1 MKKRYHILDSA
12 KQQPVSPNDL
22 TRLLSQNS
30 QLMLPLVELVE
41 QCRGAVDE
49 VIDVTGRAAIQAVLE
64 LSAQQVTGGKLSQPG
79 KKRRGDVVRWGRQP
93 GRVNLSNRKLR
104 VSKPRLRKRSG
115 GEVKVPAY
123 EAMQDDE
130 RLGARMLDILMKG
143 VSTRNYAGVIGAMA
157 GTAGVSKSAV
167 SREAVEAAEKSID
180 EVLTRRLDELDLLVI
195 YVDGLI
201 FADHVVLAAVGVD
214 RRGNKH
220 VLGLQ
225 HAATESTAAAEDL
238 LRGMVERG
246 VSTEKNR
253 LFVLDGS
260 KALRAAVRRV
270 FGKVPV
276 QRCRAHKLR
285 NVVERLPKAERDQ
298 AKAAIRAAWRLGA
311 QDGQARLE
319 KLAQWYEG
327 DWPEAAVSLREG
339 MEECFTI
346 NRLGAPPSLHRCLA
360 TTNIV
365 ESPNAGVRRR
375 TRRVTR
381 WKGRGHGVSLG
392 HGCIPRYREKLPQDH
407 GLQGSVD
414 ARRHPQS
421 GQGHSSKGCLVQ
433 CSFTPPP
440 YKPSTTIGTLS
451 EKLFLDTYR
460 VDAPSSNILA

>member
-12 KQQPVSPNDL
+12 KQQPVSPHDL
-22 TRLLSQNS
+22 TRLLSQNA

-64 LSAQQVTGGKLSQPG
+64 LSAQQVTGGELSQPG
-79 KKRRGDVVRWGRQP
+79 KKRASDVVRWGRQP
-93 GRVNLSNRKLR
+93 GRVRLSNRKLR

-115 GEVKVPAY
+115 GEVEVPAY
-123 EAMQDDE
+123 AAMQDDE

-157 GTAGVSKSAV
+157 GTVGVSKSAV
-167 SREAVEAAEKSID
+167 SQETIEAAEKSID

-201 FADHVVLAAVGVD
+201 FSDHVVLAAVGVD
-214 RRGNKH
+214 HQGNKH

-238 LRGMVERG
+238 LTGIVERG

-327 DWPEAAVSLREG
+327 DWPEAAASLREG

-346 NRLGAPPSLHRCLA
+346 NRLGVPPSLHRCLA

-381 WKGRGHGVSLG
+381 WK
-392 HGCIPRYREKLPQDH
+392 
-407 GLQGSVD
+407 D
-414 ARRHPQS
+414 AAMVCRWA
-421 GQGHSSKGCLVQ
+421 
-433 CSFTPPP
+433 TAA
-440 YKPSTTIGTLS
+440 
-451 EKLFLDTYR
+451 FLDTEKSFRKIMGYKDLWML
-460 VDAPSSNILA
+460 DAILNPASATGSKAA

>member
-64 LSAQQVTGGKLSQPG
+64 LSAQQVAGGKLSQPG

-93 GRVNLSNRKLR
+93 GRVKLSNRKLR

-214 RRGNKH
+214 RQGNKH

-346 NRLGAPPSLHRCLA
+346 NRLGAPPSLHCPARVAERRSSPRPSSRNSQVLA
-360 TTNIV
+360 G
-365 ESPNAGVRRR
+365 SR
-375 TRRVTR
+375 TRRRAGRAASHPSPQTGRMADSAPRSSAARCRSRHRLQRSSLHAVWPAVLGWTAGR
-381 WKGRGHGVSLG
+381 EAVRCAMPKALGRGPLG
-392 HGCIPRYREKLPQDH
+392 RQREH
-407 GLQGSVD
+407 W
-414 ARRHPQS
+414 
-421 GQGHSSKGCLVQ
+421 
-433 CSFTPPP
+433 
-440 YKPSTTIGTLS
+440 
-451 EKLFLDTYR
+451 
-460 VDAPSSNILA
+460 

>member
-93 GRVNLSNRKLR
+93 GRVKLSNRKLR

-260 KALRAAVRRV
+260 KALRA
-270 FGKVPV
+270 
-276 QRCRAHKLR
+276 
-285 NVVERLPKAERDQ
+285 RLSR
-298 AKAAIRAAWRLGA
+298 I
-311 QDGQARLE
+311 
-319 KLAQWYEG
+319 
-327 DWPEAAVSLREG
+327 
-339 MEECFTI
+339 
-346 NRLGAPPSLHRCLA
+346 
-360 TTNIV
+360 
-365 ESPNAGVRRR
+365 
-375 TRRVTR
+375 
-381 WKGRGHGVSLG
+381 
-392 HGCIPRYREKLPQDH
+392 
-407 GLQGSVD
+407 
-414 ARRHPQS
+414 
-421 GQGHSSKGCLVQ
+421 
-433 CSFTPPP
+433 
-440 YKPSTTIGTLS
+440 
-451 EKLFLDTYR
+451 
-460 VDAPSSNILA
+460 

>member
-180 EVLTRRLDELDLLVI
+180 EVRTRRLDELDLLVI

-214 RRGNKH
+214 RQGNKH

-246 VSTEKNR
+246 VSTEGKT
-253 LFVLDGS
+253 GS
-260 KALRAAVRRV
+260 SCSMDRRPCGRRCGGSSAKFRCSAAVLTSCAMSSS
-270 FGKVPV
+270 G
-276 QRCRAHKLR
+276 CLR
-285 NVVERLPKAERDQ
+285 PS
-298 AKAAIRAAWRLGA
+298 AIRPKRRSGPPGGWEPKMDKRGWR
-311 QDGQARLE
+311 
-319 KLAQWYEG
+319 
-327 DWPEAAVSLREG
+327 S
-339 MEECFTI
+339 
-346 NRLGAPPSLHRCLA
+346 
-360 TTNIV
+360 
-365 ESPNAGVRRR
+365 
-375 TRRVTR
+375 
-381 WKGRGHGVSLG
+381 
-392 HGCIPRYREKLPQDH
+392 
-407 GLQGSVD
+407 
-414 ARRHPQS
+414 
-421 GQGHSSKGCLVQ
+421 
-433 CSFTPPP
+433 
-440 YKPSTTIGTLS
+440 
-451 EKLFLDTYR
+451 
-460 VDAPSSNILA
+460 